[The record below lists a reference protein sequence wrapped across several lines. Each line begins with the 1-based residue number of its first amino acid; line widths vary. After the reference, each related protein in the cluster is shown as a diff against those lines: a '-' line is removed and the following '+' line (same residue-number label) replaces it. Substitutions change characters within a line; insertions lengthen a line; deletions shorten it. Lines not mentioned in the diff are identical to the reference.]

1 MTERQELPTNVP
13 QSQFIAAQEAQSEV
27 DSCRIAGLTTN
38 QEPFAEIWDFED
50 LNRIGLPSVIRESAT
65 AIRAR
70 HAHVR
75 SMSACVIVAFCGLYL
90 STQGAFD
97 VLASSELADEQIR
110 RVGTNR
116 PERFEGVVESQSES
130 QTRPHQI
137 NFGNLIPAAFYS
149 TDRRQEATTS
159 HGSRTVI
166 LDGVATSIRD
176 CSLTIMECNGADF
189 KAVLTFDTVR
199 IYGTGKVEGGK
210 IHFETEQNS
219 ALDQASIGQFNR
231 TTIDIRQPQTFCQ
244 SNDETANEIDWCS
257 VTTKN
262 CGDSG
267 RRLGQPV
274 ACLQVVRRVLRHW
287 QHAGWLCHMN
297 RIKR

>member
-1 MTERQELPTNVP
+1 MADQQELPAKVY
-13 QSQFIAAQEAQSEV
+13 QSQSSGIQKPQPEV
-27 DSCRIAGLTTN
+27 DSCRNAFQTAKP
-38 QEPFAEIWDFED
+38 EPYAENWDFED
-50 LNRIGLPSVIRESAT
+50 LNRIGLPSLIRESAT

-176 CSLTIMECNGADF
+176 CSLTIMEWKGAAF
-189 KAVLTFDTVR
+189 KAVMAFDDFM
-199 IYGTGKVEGGK
+199 INGTGKFEGGRFY
-210 IHFETEQNS
+210 FETERSHELEQ
-219 ALDQASIGQFNR
+219 ALIGQFH
-231 TTIDIRQPQTFCQ
+231 
-244 SNDETANEIDWCS
+244 ETAND
-257 VTTKN
+257 
-262 CGDSG
+262 DP
-267 RRLGQPV
+267 R
-274 ACLQVVRRVLRHW
+274 
-287 QHAGWLCHMN
+287 
-297 RIKR
+297 